1 MSESTRPIKALG
13 EVILRVRNLDTM
25 QEFYETVVGLE
36 LLQRCENTMAFFRIT
51 SDYEGHTQSL
61 ALFDQSGQADHASLH
76 YTGVDPEKSTLHH
89 IAFTISLSDY
99 EAEKQRLRKL
109 GLDVETAEHA
119 WQHYRSLY
127 ITDPESNVVEF
138 VLMRACSRL
147 LCYSSVTTDPRNFPT
162 SRERELM
169 TRETSTW

>member
-1 MSESTRPIKALG
+1 MSEYTRPIKALG

-36 LLQRCENTMAFFRIT
+36 LLQRCENIMVFFRIAL
-51 SDYEGHTQSL
+51 DYEGHTQSL
-61 ALFDQSGQADHASLH
+61 ALFDQSGQADHPSLH

-99 EAEKQRLRKL
+99 ETEKQRLRNL
-109 GLDVETAEHA
+109 GLNVETVEHA

-127 ITDPESNVVEF
+127 IADPEGNVVEF
-138 VLMRACSRL
+138 VCFDA
-147 LCYSSVTTDPRNFPT
+147 SVQ
-162 SRERELM
+162 
-169 TRETSTW
+169 